1 MVQKK
6 TAMKHLKSMALLAFT
21 ILAACAKEEI
31 NIPDNPPPHHRLRTK
46 CGQIRDIRHRWK

>member
-31 NIPDNPPPHHRLRTK
+31 NIPDNPPPTTASEPSVGRY
-46 CGQIRDIRHRWK
+46 GI